1 LIIDKQENFDKLKHK
16 IINFY
21 FIFTIKKQL
30 QANLRHAVEPG
41 KQVALQA
48 QDFIAKGSSFSRS
61 IFKIKFITNIYR
73 LRKNTIL
80 KSKKKTSIT
89 PKLVYKWFNLFSNYF
104 FGIMKSRKNH
114 IFNTLL
120 KSKF

>member
-1 LIIDKQENFDKLKHK
+1 M
-16 IINFY
+16 
-21 FIFTIKKQL
+21 
-30 QANLRHAVEPG
+30 EPG

-61 IFKIKFITNIYR
+61 IFKIEFITNIYR
-73 LRKNTIL
+73 LRKITIL

-89 PKLVYKWFNLFSNYF
+89 PKLVYKWFNLFFNYL